1 MKLSLQQKHLI
12 VNRRSFQNFKV
23 KVSVY
28 FFLLIIVCHTIH
40 RLFLGKMET
49 DQRLKLAQQS
59 INSKNKKLINLVD
72 NKTVFEEKINK
83 FKESLKPNQDLKP
96 SEDESNSPGNDI
108 SVCVRIRPMLD
119 YENQADYFQTVLNNH
134 PKVQVAEPKFTVR
147 GESKII
153 PSTYNVDF
161 SFGPENSTQDIY
173 ECVAEPVIQMGLQ
186 GGVSTIFAYG
196 QTASGKTF
204 TISGILD
211 ALIHDLM
218 TQKEEHIELYISVF
232 EILGN
237 ECKDLIGLNEQKV
250 EIMEDKLN
258 KVNVTNVQMTKIES
272 IDACK
277 DMIKDALKNRQSA
290 TTFKNDSSSR
300 SHAIFSFKVKNLKHK
315 SIDDGQIFVIDL
327 AGSENAADSQ
337 FHDKTRI
344 KETQAINKS
353 LMALKDCIRN
363 RALSVM
369 NMDKYYHVPYRLSKL
384 TLLLKV
390 IYIKT
395 LSLFLFV

>member
-161 SFGPENSTQDIY
+161 SFGPKNSTQDIY

>member
-290 TTFKNDSSSR
+290 TTFKNDCSSR